1 MPIYGYGFIIS
12 DWFSRL
18 IKNPPIRAKGTV
30 ADLNVY
36 LMKVR
41 SIGLNLQEAI

>member
-1 MPIYGYGFIIS
+1 MPKYGF
-12 DWFSRL
+12 FRL
-18 IKNPPIRAKGTV
+18 LLEIDKKIHHAIRAKGTV

-41 SIGLNLQEAI
+41 FDWINLQEAI